1 MEAVTGAAWSGHA
14 GFGHEAIIVRPG
26 RATGRGASLWI
37 TRARRAAGRHDGLM
51 SDHTS
56 ARPRPRALWADVR
69 FLLGI
74 VLVVVSVVGVWLV
87 VAAARQTVPVF
98 AAARTLVP
106 GDTVGSDDLR
116 VVDVALGAL
125 EDAYATPATL
135 QPGSVATRTIAA
147 GELVPQDAVGAAEG
161 LRTTRVVVHSA
172 TEIPAAV
179 TAGST
184 VEIWV
189 APQLERGTFDAPR
202 ILVPTAT
209 VVSVTSD
216 QSMMGSAGPAVEV
229 VIGRSDVPDTLAA
242 IAGGSSLSIVP
253 TAAAGR

>member
-1 MEAVTGAAWSGHA
+1 
-14 GFGHEAIIVRPG
+14 
-26 RATGRGASLWI
+26 
-37 TRARRAAGRHDGLM
+37 M

-56 ARPRPRALWADVR
+56 ARPRPRAFWADIR

-74 VLVVVSVVGVWLV
+74 LLVVVSVVGVWLV

-116 VVDVALGAL
+116 VVDVALGQL

-135 QPGSVATRTIAA
+135 EPGSIATRTITA
-147 GELVPQDAVGAAEG
+147 GELVPRGAVGAAESA
-161 LRTTRVVVHSA
+161 RTTRVVVHSA

-179 TAGST
+179 APGST
-184 VEIWV
+184 VEVWA

-216 QSMMGSAGPAVEV
+216 ESMMGSAGPAVEL
-229 VIGRSDVPDTLAA
+229 VIGRADVPDTLAA
-242 IAGGSSLSIVP
+242 ISGGASLSIVP